1 MSELI
6 DIITARVVED
16 GDCWNWT
23 GALQSCGATPTMNYK
38 RKVGA
43 VRRFI
48 LLDKG
53 PAPIGKMLATYTC
66 GNPLCVKPEH
76 TAWVNRKA
84 VQQRTT
90 KERGHQNDVLR
101 CKKLADKA
109 RQNGKLTHE
118 QALEVREAEGNQ
130 YEIAARFGISQS
142 TVSAIKLGKT
152 WRSYG
157 GNPFAGLGARP

>member
-6 DIITARVVED
+6 LRIQGHVVED
-16 GDCWNWT
+16 GECWNWT
-23 GALQSCGATPTMNYK
+23 GAMQSCGVTPTMNYK

-48 LLDKG
+48 LLERG
-53 PAPIGKMLATYTC
+53 PAPAGKPIATYTC
-66 GNPLCVKPEH
+66 GNPLCVHPEH
-76 TAWVNRKA
+76 TDWSKRKA

-90 KERGHQNDVLR
+90 QEQGHQNTAIR
-101 CKKLADKA
+101 NKKIADKA

-118 QALEVREAEGNQ
+118 QALDVREAEGNQ
-130 YEIAARFGISQS
+130 YEIAARFGISQA

-152 WRSYG
+152 WRSYA
-157 GNPFAGLGARP
+157 GNPFAGLMR